1 MSEQR
6 TLDWYIQ
13 RCGKITAS
21 NIEVLMK
28 DHKEAM
34 TEQELAEFKAA
45 NPKSRVTTKT
55 VPFSD
60 MTFTYLDTKVLENY
74 LPLKSN
80 DQMSK
85 NIVQEYI
92 EERQAH
98 TKAVEYGSMMESVA
112 REKFAEKMGFELYE
126 VGFIPYKKYP
136 NLVGGS
142 PDNMVRQESSIVEY
156 KCPWTLEKHLLH
168 LLYTKQ
174 EDVLE
179 NEPLYYWQMVANM
192 LFTETESCYFVSW
205 CPYISLSKQ
214 MKVLRI
220 QRREE
225 EISLLEERIDLAV
238 DYMKAKM
245 KELNSINTIII

>member
-28 DHKEAM
+28 DHKEPM
-34 TEQELAEFKAA
+34 TEQELAAFKAE

-60 MTFTYLDTKVLENY
+60 ATFTYLDTKLLENY
-74 LPLKSN
+74 LPLRSD
-80 DQMSK
+80 DQESK

-98 TKAVEYGSMMESVA
+98 TKAVEYGTLMESSA
-112 REKFAEKMGFELYE
+112 RERYTRLTGYEVFE

-136 NLVGGS
+136 NFVGGS
-142 PDNMVRQESSIVEY
+142 PDGMLRQENGIIEI
-156 KCPWTLEKHLLH
+156 KCPWTLEKHLMH
-168 LLYTKQ
+168 LLYETTDDLLK
-174 EDVLE
+174 
-179 NEPLYYWQMVANM
+179 NEPLYYYQCMANM
-192 LFTETESCYFVSW
+192 LFTDTDFCDFISF

-214 MKVLRI
+214 VKILRI
-220 QRREE
+220 PRNDFDLRQ
-225 EISLLEERIDLAV
+225 IDERIDLAV
-238 DYMKAKM
+238 GYMKEKM
-245 KELNSINTIII
+245 QQLENIKTIIK